1 MAMRPDRKQIHRWVR
16 YAFLVWAV
24 VSTSWLANT
33 MRTRG
38 VPDTMLRSTANVAV
52 ADDATAL
59 EFRPVN
65 PRDAALV
72 FLCGSGVTARAY
84 VPLLRPIAEA
94 GYRVVVIKL
103 PWRFAPLD
111 THKDEAVRRAHAA
124 IATHPHTSWV
134 VAGHS
139 LGAALATR
147 VVRREPKTA
156 GAMVLIGTT
165 HPKEIDLSA
174 FTIPVAKVYGS
185 NDGVAPPERMLANR
199 RLLPGQTKWVEVR
212 GGNHSQFGHYGH
224 QLFDGEAT
232 ISREEQQAATRSVLL
247 ETLAK
252 VSR

>member
-1 MAMRPDRKQIHRWVR
+1 MKPDRKQIRRWLR
-16 YAFLVWAV
+16 IAFPVWAV

-38 VPDTMLRSTANVAV
+38 VPDSTLQTTANVAV
-52 ADDATAL
+52 VEDATTL
-59 EFRPVN
+59 EFRPRK
-65 PRDAALV
+65 PAASALV
-72 FLCGSGVTARAY
+72 FISGSGVAAHAY
-84 VPLLRPIAEA
+84 APLLRPIAEA

-111 THKDEAVRRAHAA
+111 SHKDEAVRRAHAA
-124 IATHPHTSWV
+124 MAAHPETPSWV

-139 LGAALATR
+139 LGAALAAR
-147 VVRREPKTA
+147 VVHRDPA
-156 GAMVLIGTT
+156 SVDALVLIGTT

-174 FTIPVAKVYGS
+174 LSIPVAKVYGS
-185 NDGVAPPERMLANR
+185 NDGVAPPERMFANR
-199 RLLPGQTKWVEVR
+199 RLLPAHTKWVEIR

-232 ISREEQQAATRSVLL
+232 IGREQQQAVARSVLL
-247 ETLAK
+247 EMLGN